1 MGFALWNSKQK
12 VFLIIVMSLLWSTC
26 NGGKILIRSSFGG
39 EPLGKHG
46 CLIKA
51 LHSHGH
57 TVTVV
62 RTTKSWYIKGDSV
75 YYNTITVPVK
85 EAFDHTFIKPIL
97 EKVISLEREAGSLI
111 TPASL
116 QMQMFTSMYNMHGL
130 ICKMATSMFTD
141 GDLMN
146 RLNKTKYDLVLTD
159 PAWGAGIILA
169 HYLKLPLVY
178 NVRWI
183 TSGEGHLTVAPSP
196 LSYIPVTGS
205 GLSDKMTFKQ
215 RLTNVMF
222 YSIFI
227 SS

>member
-1 MGFALWNSKQK
+1 
-12 VFLIIVMSLLWSTC
+12 
-26 NGGKILIRSSFGG
+26 
-39 EPLGKHG
+39 
-46 CLIKA
+46 
-51 LHSHGH
+51 
-57 TVTVV
+57 
-62 RTTKSWYIKGDSV
+62 
-75 YYNTITVPVK
+75 
-85 EAFDHTFIKPIL
+85 
-97 EKVISLEREAGSLI
+97 
-111 TPASL
+111 
-116 QMQMFTSMYNMHGL
+116 
-130 ICKMATSMFTD
+130 MATSMFTD

>member
-85 EAFDHTFIKPIL
+85 EAFDRSYLYKAHPGKSHFFGKR
-97 EKVISLEREAGSLI
+97 S
-111 TPASL
+111 
-116 QMQMFTSMYNMHGL
+116 GL
-130 ICKMATSMFTD
+130 INNPRKFAD
-141 GDLMN
+141 AD
-146 RLNKTKYDLVLTD
+146 V
-159 PAWGAGIILA
+159 
-169 HYLKLPLVY
+169 HV
-178 NVRWI
+178 NV
-183 TSGEGHLTVAPSP
+183 
-196 LSYIPVTGS
+196 
-205 GLSDKMTFKQ
+205 
-215 RLTNVMF
+215 
-222 YSIFI
+222 
-227 SS
+227 